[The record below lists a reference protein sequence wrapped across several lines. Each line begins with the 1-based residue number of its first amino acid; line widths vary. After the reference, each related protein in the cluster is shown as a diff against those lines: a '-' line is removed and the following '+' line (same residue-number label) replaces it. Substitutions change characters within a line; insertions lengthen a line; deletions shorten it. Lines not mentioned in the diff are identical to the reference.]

1 MAQIGQK
8 TGKIQVYGDIQ
19 AGYEHTADKTEKIR
33 HLYYI

>member
-19 AGYEHTADKTEKIR
+19 AGYEHTVDKTVKIR
-33 HLYYI
+33 NLCYK